1 MKAIP
6 EIKAKISYVLK
17 LIVILSAVTGTAMS
31 AWAGRNSFM
40 GGSRVF
46 MYFTIQSNI
55 AIAIICAAG
64 FFLLVRGRAISNVWG
79 IVKLVGTVAI
89 TLTGVVFVVLLVPV
103 LGDHAWNV
111 QNTLTHV
118 VVPIAAILDFF
129 VMGSG
134 SSLKRKNVIY
144 VIIPPMFYA
153 IYAGIGYIRGWDFAR
168 GQNYPYFFLN
178 WGSPAGAF
186 GFSKELPYLGCAW
199 WILILMVFLIAI
211 GWVYVALA
219 KWIGKRTD

>member
-17 LIVILSAVTGTAMS
+17 LIVILSAATGTAMS

-64 FFLLVRGRAISNVWG
+64 
-79 IVKLVGTVAI
+79 
-89 TLTGVVFVVLLVPV
+89 
-103 LGDHAWNV
+103 
-111 QNTLTHV
+111 
-118 VVPIAAILDFF
+118 
-129 VMGSG
+129 
-134 SSLKRKNVIY
+134 
-144 VIIPPMFYA
+144 
-153 IYAGIGYIRGWDFAR
+153 
-168 GQNYPYFFLN
+168 
-178 WGSPAGAF
+178 
-186 GFSKELPYLGCAW
+186 
-199 WILILMVFLIAI
+199 LMVFLIAI

>member
-46 MYFTIQSNI
+46 MYFMIQSNI
-55 AIAIICAAG
+55 AIAIICAVG
-64 FFLLVRGRAISNVWG
+64 F
-79 IVKLVGTVAI
+79 
-89 TLTGVVFVVLLVPV
+89 
-103 LGDHAWNV
+103 
-111 QNTLTHV
+111 
-118 VVPIAAILDFF
+118 
-129 VMGSG
+129 
-134 SSLKRKNVIY
+134 
-144 VIIPPMFYA
+144 
-153 IYAGIGYIRGWDFAR
+153 
-168 GQNYPYFFLN
+168 
-178 WGSPAGAF
+178 
-186 GFSKELPYLGCAW
+186 
-199 WILILMVFLIAI
+199 MVFLIAI